1 MSYNNVYL
9 MKSLICNGPLFK
21 SKTQVNSEGHH
32 NEVSQH
38 NTSHRG
44 IALGETL
51 ILVNSIL
58 KYATHPLHYFP

>member
-9 MKSLICNGPLFK
+9 MKSLAFNRPVFK
-21 SKTQVNSEGHH
+21 SKTPVSYEGHH

-44 IALGETL
+44 IALGE
-51 ILVNSIL
+51 
-58 KYATHPLHYFP
+58 PLGYW